1 MAIQIQIRRD
11 TTANWA
17 SNNPVLAQG
26 EIGLNLDLNLIKIG
40 DGVTYWTSLNYF
52 GNDYQTI
59 SFDETTAYLTISNG
73 NTVSLSALSGGGT
86 LTNETDPIFN
96 TWAQANSG
104 NYDLAYHTILTG
116 GDIGGDINLTGSL
129 SADSIKFNIGAGI
142 TTPAQGEIAWDS
154 EDETLHY
161 TLDTDTT
168 ARIGQD
174 QYMRIKVAETVK
186 KGQALYASGASG
198 GGSGNIQASLYSAVS
213 SGIDEL
219 YFIGLAAADMAT
231 NDFGFA
237 IAFGKLKGVSLTNTK
252 ETADTSDWP
261 IGTVLY
267 VSAKQAGYL
276 TSVPPTAPNKDIP
289 VAFVISESGGT
300 RGIFVRY
307 EHGYHLDEIHDVRY
321 IQPLLDGDLLTWD
334 NTLSA
339 WVNRAETDP
348 IFTTWAQANSA
359 SYTSTYTTVNT
370 NSANWDYQG
379 TDIKSLTSVWQ
390 DTYTTV
396 NTNSSNWDQ
405 TLLFNDITAELTIS
419 NGNTVSLSALSG
431 GGGTLTNETDPIF
444 STWAQANS
452 ASYTSTYTTVNTNS
466 ASWSAGGSGSGGLSG
481 ISYNRWAFTGSPPV
495 SSFSLSGATSDTE
508 EAYRVTV
515 DFLLQDPLSYTVSNE
530 TITFTEAPPL
540 SSSIVVIES
549 YATAGDTYQPLDA
562 QLTDLAGL
570 SYTGNALKVVQ
581 VNAGE
586 TAFELATAS
595 GTPIRAIIEE
605 TTTTRTLA
613 LTDSHDFIHATNASG
628 CAITVPPQ
636 TDVTWADGTIIYG
649 DQGAAGAVTIVAGA
663 GVTIDCADTL
673 VTDGQH
679 SAWALIR
686 KASDVWLLT
695 GRLVA

>member
-40 DGVTYWTSLNYF
+40 DGVSSWNSLQYYSNLTDIQSLTANWQNTF
-52 GNDYQTI
+52 TTVSSSSANWDYQGSDIKALTANWQNTY
-59 SFDETTAYLTISNG
+59 TTVGTY
-73 NTVSLSALSGGGT
+73 SAS
-86 LTNETDPIFN
+86 
-96 TWAQANSG
+96 W
-104 NYDLAYHTILTG
+104 
-116 GDIGGDINLTGSL
+116 
-129 SADSIKFNIGAGI
+129 GAGSA
-142 TTPAQGEIAWDS
+142 TWDS
-154 EDETLHY
+154 
-161 TLDTDTT
+161 
-168 ARIGQD
+168 A
-174 QYMRIKVAETVK
+174 
-186 KGQALYASGASG
+186 
-198 GGSGNIQASLYSAVS
+198 
-213 SGIDEL
+213 
-219 YFIGLAAADMAT
+219 
-231 NDFGFA
+231 
-237 IAFGKLKGVSLTNTK
+237 
-252 ETADTSDWP
+252 
-261 IGTVLY
+261 
-267 VSAKQAGYL
+267 
-276 TSVPPTAPNKDIP
+276 
-289 VAFVISESGGT
+289 
-300 RGIFVRY
+300 
-307 EHGYHLDEIHDVRY
+307 
-321 IQPLLDGDLLTWD
+321 
-334 NTLSA
+334 
-339 WVNRAETDP
+339 
-348 IFTTWAQANSA
+348 
-359 SYTSTYTTVNT
+359 YTTVNT

-570 SYTGNALKVVQ
+570 SYTGNALKVLR

-586 TAFELATAS
+586 TGLELAAPAGGGDAQITVNINGGGAAITTGLKGFLRVPYACTITAAELIGDQTGSIVIDIWKSDYASLPAVDAGSITAS
-595 GTPIRAIIEE
+595 APPTLSSALKSTDATLAGW
-605 TTTTRTLA
+605 TTSLAAGDYLAFNVDSAATVEQVTLSLTITRT
-613 LTDSHDFIHATNASG
+613 I
-628 CAITVPPQ
+628 
-636 TDVTWADGTIIYG
+636 
-649 DQGAAGAVTIVAGA
+649 
-663 GVTIDCADTL
+663 
-673 VTDGQH
+673 
-679 SAWALIR
+679 
-686 KASDVWLLT
+686 
-695 GRLVA
+695 